1 MLTLYQAINI
11 ALLVTI
17 IFSVKFGFFY
27 NCRGTTFRR
36 TLSRSILRQGVQCVA
51 LTATA
56 TKSLHSRVSSI
67 IGMNDPTVVAVSP
80 CKKNIMYSMSTFISI
95 RETFGPILEAIR
107 RLRVLMPRIIIYCR
121 RYEECSNLYIFFKNG
136 LAEKFL
142 EPSDAPD
149 KSEFRLVE
157 MFTRITDEEVKEQII
172 KSFGSNSHLRI
183 VCATVAFGMGI
194 DCSGVRQVIH
204 LGAPNDI
211 ESYIQETGRG
221 GCDDRLSLGTL
232 LVVNRNNQ
240 FRTKGMITY
249 NSRCR
254 RDLLFQDTDNY
265 SHLDIGT
272 KCLCCDVCAKSC
284 NCGQCQYYQQ
294 SFIFL

>member
-1 MLTLYQAINI
+1 MYHAINI
-11 ALLVTI
+11 ALLSVTI

-36 TLSRSILRQGVQCVA
+36 TLSRIGEVSSILPQGVQCVA

-107 RLRVLMPRIIIYCR
+107 RLRVFMPRIIIYCR
-121 RYEECSNLYIFFKNG
+121 RY
-136 LAEKFL
+136 
-142 EPSDAPD
+142 
-149 KSEFRLVE
+149 
-157 MFTRITDEEVKEQII
+157 II

-194 DCSGVRQVIH
+194 DCSDVRQLIH

-221 GCDDRLSLGTL
+221 GRDDRLSLGTL
-232 LVVNRNNQ
+232 LVVIATTSSVPR
-240 FRTKGMITY
+240 
-249 NSRCR
+249 
-254 RDLLFQDTDNY
+254 
-265 SHLDIGT
+265 
-272 KCLCCDVCAKSC
+272 V
-284 NCGQCQYYQQ
+284 
-294 SFIFL
+294 